1 MEVSD
6 MRGQYKAA
14 FILPLGTA
22 RQLGECG
29 WEFDSRVSLSKK
41 EVTKFLTDKL
51 KLEFSHQDFGI
62 DYYISESI
70 EASIDYGNSGLSAE
84 HVYVQVYN
92 DQLQFLKEAFDS
104 VAFNDQLELFIPSF
118 ET

>member
-1 MEVSD
+1 MEVVD

-14 FILPLGTA
+14 FILPQGTA
-22 RQLGECG
+22 RHLGECG
-29 WEFDSRVSLSKK
+29 WEFETRVYLSKK

-62 DYYISESI
+62 DYYIGENI
-70 EASIDYGNSGLSAE
+70 EASIDYGDSGEDAE
-84 HVYVQVYN
+84 HVYIQVYN
-92 DQLQFLKEAFDS
+92 DQLQFLKETFDAA
-104 VAFNDQLELFIPSF
+104 VFNGELELFIPSL